1 MVIRQTGWSK
11 KQGFLSIIPPH
22 LIDLAFIW
30 TIIMMNQVTRF
41 LRTRLFRNLLF
52 WLIFGGLK
60 YGDAQDLRDVLFI
73 TLGLSLWV
81 GLCYFNNFF
90 LIPKVLVKRKA
101 WVYFLM
107 VIPLSFFFTVF
118 YVYLIKLLII
128 YYPQIPILRVSII
141 SSPLDTDTSFI
152 AIISD
157 KGFQTYLWTTI
168 EWLLAF
174 SLLWYLNDYAKKN
187 AQIKEVK
194 KKQLEMELAFLKS
207 QINPHFLFNTLNNLY
222 ALTLK
227 KSDDAPETILK
238 LSNIMRYILYESN
251 VEYASAEREKEV
263 MQSFIDIELLRLP
276 ALSDVQFSIIIDQSQ
291 NIPPLLWLPLLENVF
306 KHSRTTKKTE
316 IDYRF
321 TIKNNLLT
329 IYSRNNIGLNTSDG
343 KAGGIGL
350 NNLKKRL
357 EILYPE
363 KHSIDILKT
372 DNYFT
377 IEVNIDLNGK

>member
-1 MVIRQTGWSK
+1 MKHI
-11 KQGFLSIIPPH
+11 
-22 LIDLAFIW
+22 
-30 TIIMMNQVTRF
+30 TRF

-60 YGDAQDLRDVLFI
+60 YTGAENFRDVLFI
-73 TLGLSLWV
+73 TIGLALFG
-81 GLCYFNNFF
+81 GLCYFNNFY
-90 LIPKVLVKRKA
+90 LIPRLLVKRKVWTYLLA
-101 WVYFLM
+101 
-107 VIPLSFFFTVF
+107 ISSISFFYTVF
-118 YVYLIKLLII
+118 YVYLIKLLVI
-128 YYPQIPILRVSII
+128 YYPEIPILQVSII
-141 SSPLDTDTSFI
+141 SSPVDTDTSFSGI
-152 AIISD
+152 VTDS
-157 KGFQTYLWTTI
+157 GFQTYLWTTI
-168 EWLLAF
+168 EWVF
-174 SLLWYLNDYAKKN
+174 SFTLLWYLNDYGKKTE
-187 AQIKEVK
+187 QIREAR
-194 KKQLEMELAFLKS
+194 KKQVEMELAFLKS

-276 ALSDVQFSIIIDQSQ
+276 ASSDVQFSIIIDQSQ

-306 KHSRTTKKTE
+306 KHSRTTKQTE

-321 TIKNNLLT
+321 TIKNNRLT
-329 IYSRNNIGLNTSDG
+329 MYSKNNIGVNTSDG

-350 NNLKKRL
+350 SNLKKRL

-363 KHSIDILKT
+363 KHTIEISRA
-372 DNYFT
+372 DNYFI